1 MSLSGAF
8 DEPERSVLMN
18 TEQTGTTPRPVQ
30 RVTRQR
36 LAVRAL
42 LEQRD
47 GFRSAQQLHEDLRQ
61 AGDSVGLA
69 TVYRTLQSMAE
80 AGEVDGIRNG
90 DGEMVYRQ
98 CSDGHHHHLVCRNCG
113 RTVEISAHVVEAWAS
128 EVAAEHG
135 FRDAG
140 HEIELFGLCSDC

>member
-1 MSLSGAF
+1 MST
-8 DEPERSVLMN
+8 DQN
-18 TEQTGTTPRPVQ
+18 TDRRPVQ

-36 LAVRAL
+36 LAIRAL
-42 LEQRD
+42 LEAGD
-47 GFRSAQQLHEDLRQ
+47 GFRSAQQLHEELR
-61 AGDSVGLA
+61 AGGDQVGLA
-69 TVYRTLQSMAE
+69 TVYRSLQAMAE
-80 AGEVDGIRNG
+80 AGEVDSIRND

-113 RTVEISAHVVEAWAS
+113 RTVEISAKLVEAWAS

-140 HEIELFGLCSDC
+140 HEIELFGLCSGC

>member
-1 MSLSGAF
+1 MS
-8 DEPERSVLMN
+8 
-18 TEQTGTTPRPVQ
+18 TETTSSKGRPAQ

-36 LAVRAL
+36 LAIRAL
-42 LEQRD
+42 LTDID
-47 GFRSAQQLHEDLRQ
+47 GFRSAQQLHEELRE

-69 TVYRTLQSMAE
+69 TVYRTLQAMAE
-80 AGEVDGIRNG
+80 SGEVDGIRTD

-98 CSDGHHHHLVCRNCG
+98 CSQGHHHHLVCRECG
-113 RTVEISAHVVEAWAS
+113 RTVEISAKLVEQWAQT
-128 EVAAEHG
+128 VATEHG

>member
-1 MSLSGAF
+1 MT
-8 DEPERSVLMN
+8 N
-18 TEQTGTTPRPVQ
+18 TDHSAHGTGTARVRTPQ

-36 LAVRAL
+36 LAIRAL
-42 LEQRD
+42 LSEVD
-47 GFRSAQQLHEDLRQ
+47 GFRSAQQLHELLRS

-69 TVYRTLQSMAE
+69 TVYRTLQAMAE
-80 AGEVDGIRNG
+80 AGEVDGIRTD

-98 CSDGHHHHLVCRNCG
+98 CSDDGHHHHLVCRSCG
-113 RTVEISAHVVEAWAS
+113 RTVEISAKAVEKWAD

-140 HEIELFGLCSDC
+140 HDIELFGLCSNC